1 MVKTQVPRDT
11 KTEPATAPSTT
22 TTEAPDDQVQH
33 KLRTQKQTDAT
44 RTNGIKARRNDKIKV
59 SAHKIAAAVAAL
71 DKASSDDRAK
81 AEATVNE
88 LECRIP
94 QYGQVL
100 GATYG
105 TYKRHFGG

>member
-44 RTNGIKARRNDKIKV
+44 RTNGIKARRNNKIKV
-59 SAHKIAAAVAAL
+59 SAHKVGHAINVLETVEARLMSWTTRSQPQWRHWTRLRVMIA
-71 DKASSDDRAK
+71 R
-81 AEATVNE
+81 
-88 LECRIP
+88 R
-94 QYGQVL
+94 
-100 GATYG
+100 
-105 TYKRHFGG
+105 RRRR